1 MHSSAGIESLIC
13 GVQRGP
19 QYYAGLRT
27 GLGQSWSHPSSRRR
41 CQARVDL
48 AHTLG
53 FGDRCPDIRMSVWGR
68 WHPLRPQTSWV
79 GRLLAGELTP
89 KLAAEALQR
98 LGTLG
103 RALRAH
109 WIGRKT

>member
-41 CQARVDL
+41 CRARVDL

-53 FGDRCPDIRMSVWGR
+53 SETDPRAYVCPSGVGGIRFAHRHLGSGDSS
-68 WHPLRPQTSWV
+68 QAS
-79 GRLLAGELTP
+79 
-89 KLAAEALQR
+89 
-98 LGTLG
+98 
-103 RALRAH
+103 
-109 WIGRKT
+109 